1 MPSSLINRNVIV
13 HGRRTSVRLEPQM
26 WDALAEIA
34 RREGR
39 TIHQICSEAAARRG
53 QSTFAAGL
61 RVYIL
66 DYFRAAATNE
76 GHLLAGHGRRFALR
90 SRGLSQSPVYHS
102 G

>member
-1 MPSSLINRNVIV
+1 MASSLVNRNVFLD
-13 HGRRTSVRLEPQM
+13 GRRTSVRLEPEM

-39 TIHQICSEAAARRG
+39 TIHQICSEVAARRG

-66 DYFRAAATNE
+66 DYFRAAATAE
-76 GHLLAGHGRRFALR
+76 GHLRAGHGGRFALR
-90 SRGLSQSPVYHS
+90 SGRLSQSPVYHS